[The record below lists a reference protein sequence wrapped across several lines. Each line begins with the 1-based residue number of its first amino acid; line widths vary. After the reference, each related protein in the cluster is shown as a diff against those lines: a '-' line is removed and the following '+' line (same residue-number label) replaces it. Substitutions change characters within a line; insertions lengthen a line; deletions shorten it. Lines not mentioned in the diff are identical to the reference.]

1 MSVTVGVSIILSNPE
16 NDTLILMSKRL
27 GKHENNKYAPCGGHL
42 EFGETIEEC
51 AKREAKEELGI
62 TIKRVQNLGFT
73 EDFYDYGEERHFITF
88 FVLCYDYEGEIINME
103 PEKHDKWKW
112 YKFNNL
118 PTPLCKWVENYLNK
132 YESINSKI
140 EK

>member
-27 GKHENNKYAPCGGHL
+27 GKHETNKYAPCCGHL
-42 EFGETIEEC
+42 EFGETIEQC

-73 EDFYDYGEERHFITF
+73 EDFYDYG
-88 FVLCYDYEGEIINME
+88 D
-103 PEKHDKWKW
+103 DKLVYVK
-112 YKFNNL
+112 N
-118 PTPLCKWVENYLNK
+118 V
-132 YESINSKI
+132 
-140 EK
+140 